1 MPKNVGISMI
11 VCITGKSGSGKTEV
25 IKTLKNRGF
34 ITLIMDEYIHEIYQK
49 NNIGYKL
56 IFQNFGKSF
65 INKKEVDR
73 KKLGKYV
80 FSNEKALNLL
90 NEIMIPVMQ
99 DKIEEMRKLYPLS
112 FVELAVYI
120 NHVPL
125 FEKYFDKVILVEAS
139 KNIEKNNLI
148 KKNKS
153 IKKFPTNY
161 VGKLKNPIKNHKIN
175 FDILLQNIS
184 NLKDLKNKVKLIT
197 KNF

>member
-1 MPKNVGISMI
+1 VPKNVGISMI

-25 IKTLKNRGF
+25 IKVLKNRGF
-34 ITLIMDEYIHEIYQK
+34 VTLVMDEYIHEIYKK

-56 IFQNFGKSF
+56 ILQNFGKSF
-65 INKKEVDR
+65 INGKEVDR

-99 DKIEEMRKLYPLS
+99 NKIEEMRKTYPLS

-120 NHVPL
+120 NHVPS
-125 FEKYFDKVILVEAS
+125 FKKYFDKVILVRAD
-139 KNIEKNNLI
+139 KNTEKSNLI

-153 IKKFPTNY
+153 IKKFPTNN
-161 VGKLKNPIKNHKIN
+161 VGKLKNPIKNNKIN

-197 KNF
+197 KKL